1 MDRLSGGS
9 PAAPGVARLRG
20 VLAGVAWR
28 AGHAVRAFSRRWGI
42 WGWAL
47 SGCAALAAASW
58 AVDAS
63 ARREA
68 ASLRTRIA
76 LHAGLVSP
84 GAGRPAA
91 PAENGDR
98 ARLQAFDKVLLAHED
113 IPDVV
118 QDVLNLAARHG
129 LEVRRGQYRGQPD
142 TIGAFFR
149 YRMTLPVKGAP
160 AAVYGFMQEALRAQP
175 ALALE
180 SVQFRRE
187 RGESPE
193 IELNLH
199 WLLLARLPAG
209 AHAEGEAQAMPE
221 AAP

>member
-1 MDRLSGGS
+1 
-9 PAAPGVARLRG
+9 LRG
-20 VLAGVAWR
+20 VLADAAWH
-28 AGHAVRAFSRRWGI
+28 AGHGVRAFSRRWGI

-47 SGCAALAAASW
+47 VGCAALAAVSW
-58 AVDAS
+58 AVDAR
-63 ARREA
+63 ARRES

-76 LHAGLVSP
+76 LHAGQ
-84 GAGRPAA
+84 AGQSADHPAA
-91 PAENGDR
+91 PAENDDR
-98 ARLQAFDKVLLAHED
+98 ARLQAFDKVLLAHQE

-118 QDVLNLAARHG
+118 QDVLNLAAKHG

-142 TIGAFFR
+142 TVGGFFR

-180 SVQFRRE
+180 SVRFRRE
-187 RGESPE
+187 RGESSE
-193 IELNLH
+193 LELNLQ

-209 AHAEGEAQAMPE
+209 IHAGSDVESMPE
-221 AAP
+221 ATP